1 MININLTCW
10 SSVFCLSATQTMDTW
25 DVKRTAQWLYQI
37 GLNKKYA
44 ITCEENDVSGR
55 ALLLLASRGDKQLKS
70 VLGLKMGPQTILM
83 KHLEPHLIAFKEK
96 NTESAQRSKPL
107 KEWNVQEVCS
117 WLRQLVL
124 PEECL
129 TLVGTEEIGGEA
141 LQLLREDEK
150 LKDSLQLKEGS
161 WIVLDHELSLLLE
174 ARGDIKTEKTTT
186 IPTNENMQLMPVL
199 LRKGKGETKK
209 LLASEQ
215 YSAEGIPELPPKVV
229 LSEEDERLLLLRNS
243 LNLDIGWS
251 KTSDNTKE
259 CVIRSIFVKRG
270 KATNALEKLLNF
282 IVITKEEMGEDKT
295 RKLWSKLVEKTSEWM
310 KLLPEN
316 DFASSF
322 WDSESDSFVHAPSA
336 KNVTLRDGKVVQIPL
351 EKLSDDE
358 YKRSVFIIMIDKQ
371 LLDDKKTYNF
381 FFDRKCKISYSV
393 KVTVKSRYHGA
404 FDPNRPNQDFKPSI
418 HFKSLMAAA
427 AESGKTVH
435 IAPPTDPT
443 KPSVY
448 IALSNQTLRPFDSE
462 FKGGYYNEGWVL
474 PSWETGSE
482 DLITPVHEF
491 KLLRQ
496 FVKSPDEVTIKK
508 FLYETMR
515 FACGCLNERTNGTIH
530 FGVAD
535 EVLEQACGYHPR
547 EIVGTWVT
555 DKPMYSSMLVEY
567 IRKCFQGASKSIVLN
582 CIRPPVFIPV
592 KGKDAKEPSIDKV
605 VIEVDIVPSYSY
617 CENETFK
624 VGFKS
629 LGKGKEEVVPY
640 IRCGSETQAIVEVP
654 KMEEYLERRPKL
666 DEERR
671 KQEERYA
678 KQVLEKPDD
687 LKHLH
692 VKLKRLLCSNKNV
705 LDSSVY
711 PILVLSKPGANM
723 NQSYLEKTFRFIK
736 DISWKVIIDFDDQG
750 SDSSGLCKV
759 FKAGSDK
766 CDIHEAEDYE
776 EIKEL
781 TEGIDNKTHWIFG
794 NGYADLGKEALTFK
808 QWNNSKRKRGL
819 SFVIE
824 SLATKLPRARAVVL
838 FLLLSKEYEPI
849 ADTFKDF
856 CTYFD
861 GPNQLV
867 YAAESQEIVSD
878 WVVKLSST
886 CLEKHELPDR
896 GVVGMSWSEFQ
907 ECMQQ
912 MISGID
918 RRQCYLIMSTGIL
931 CPLERVKFNNIE
943 IVSAQECEEL
953 RDLNSTERN
962 QISFEEE
969 INFYR
974 GHSVSWRNFWFS
986 DAQKIHVLRRDN
998 YKYLKEI
1005 IEEMHSK
1012 GPEGKVQTAT
1022 VYHHIGAGAST
1033 MARQAL
1039 WDFRCNI
1046 LYPYR
1051 CAVIKK
1057 IDYNTCKEILALR
1070 KVGYSVESGDSI
1082 PPVLAVVEDTEHFLF
1097 QELRSQVVEQ
1107 ANRLPKTKWPVCVFL
1122 YCKPSQNPF
1131 DCYSKE
1137 KEASVYLE
1145 QCLSSDEQNWFKW
1158 KYTKMKRKMKQQ
1170 FKDPDEDFETYA
1182 NENLISFM
1190 VMKEGFNREYVSS
1203 IVERNLGHVTDDELM
1218 LLKYVSLLN
1227 IYNPYPVF
1235 ASCFDGMMW
1244 SASFLRKNMYR
1255 DWVEDLTH
1263 SARVFLKEKDRITDI
1278 GTGKAIT
1285 VVHPII
1291 ASTLLDQ
1298 IAVKTDTT
1306 VGQIAV
1312 DFLKSPLLKDNV
1324 TWFPTKDLC
1333 YTANGMLKHRRK
1345 RDYGDD
1351 EETKFS
1357 PLIEKI
1363 LYVKVTD
1370 EGHLQPTEES
1380 IDEAAKVLKIG
1391 LDKFKDPML
1400 AQETARVFYVN
1411 AGVFSESTIDSCFVK
1426 AHQFCDEAIKMR
1438 PNNSFLFD
1446 TKGRIYEREM
1456 KALFGSIRSEN
1467 RVIGI
1472 EAATPVLELAF
1483 KAMECFQNSMAASVD
1498 FHNNYGLHG
1507 ELSVLFYMLDVLR
1520 CVNIF
1525 RGEEGK
1531 KRLQAYLAFCQEIPD
1546 KVETI
1551 WKEYHGPIKELRKRF
1566 DHCIEGL
1573 SDEVNTHKA
1582 IREEEKALPRRIHF
1596 FRKQYRS
1603 YFSEIDVKWND
1614 EIPKERWEH
1623 RWQKINQYLTGDIFY
1638 SVFRLHRA
1646 ETRQDLRRT
1655 REILQELLTLASSN
1669 FQDPL
1674 HPESYKDML
1683 LIVLTRMALHSPYGT
1698 TSLQRNQEKQEEE
1711 YREIYLF
1718 VKTLSALEECD
1729 ERSLR
1734 IYAHLFKVMFLWPRK
1749 NLELSGYRVQ
1759 DFYDAME
1766 KLKIRWEKKCKGYI
1780 DLDKM
1785 QKEKVHKN
1793 MSFKKETRQYATL
1806 FYLGKGSGLDVFVH
1820 INELSETG
1828 SPDWE
1833 SAKVRQRLERLKGTV
1848 AEKNI
1853 IKVKNPLEVG
1863 KAIDVYF
1870 STFRQGEFSKKEV
1883 SFYLGFSWHRPVAF
1897 DVQYTSAE
1905 HFKLAV
1911 NSDDPVVGDQ
1921 CRFVV
1926 PKYGDMTYEEYTS
1939 TKNHLAKTCSEIE
1952 NLRQKKERC
1961 ELLDENQVGS

>member
-1 MININLTCW
+1 MFNINLTCW
-10 SSVFCLSATQTMDTW
+10 SSVSCLSATMDSW
-25 DVKRTAQWLYQI
+25 DVKRTAKWLCQI
-37 GLNKKYA
+37 GLNKKYS

-55 ALLLLASRGDKQLKS
+55 ALLLLASRGDNQLMS
-70 VLGLKMGPQTILM
+70 VLDLKRGPQTILM
-83 KHLEPHLIAFKEK
+83 KCLEPHLIALKEK
-96 NTESAQRSKPL
+96 NTERAQRSKPL
-107 KEWNVQEVCS
+107 KEWNVEELCS
-117 WLRQLVL
+117 WLRELIL

-129 TLVGTEEIGGEA
+129 ALVDTEEIGGEA
-141 LQLLREDEK
+141 LQLLREDGK

-161 WIVLDHELSLLLE
+161 WIVLEHELSLLLE
-174 ARGDIKTEKTTT
+174 ERGDIKTEKTTT
-186 IPTNENMQLMPVL
+186 IPTNENTQLMPVL
-199 LRKGKGETKK
+199 LRKGKDETKE

-215 YSAEGIPELPPKVV
+215 PSTGAFPEVPPKVV
-229 LSEEDERLLLLRNS
+229 LSEEDEKLVLLRNS
-243 LNLDIGWS
+243 LNLDIGYS
-251 KTSDNTKE
+251 KTSKNTKE

-282 IVITKEEMGEDKT
+282 IVITEKEMGEDKP

-316 DFASSF
+316 DLESLF
-322 WDSESDSFVHAPSA
+322 WDSESDSFLHAPSA
-336 KNVTLRDGKVVQIPL
+336 KNVALRDGKVVQTPL
-351 EKLSDDE
+351 EELSDDE
-358 YKRSVFIIMIDKQ
+358 YERSVFIIMVDKQ

-381 FFDRKCKISYSV
+381 FFDRKRKISYSV
-393 KVTVKSRYHGA
+393 KVTVKSKYHGA
-404 FDPNRPNQDFKPSI
+404 FDPSRPNQDFEPSI
-418 HFKSLMAAA
+418 YFKSVMAAA
-427 AESGKTVH
+427 AESGKTVN
-435 IAPPTDPT
+435 IPPPTGQT
-443 KPSVY
+443 KPSVH
-448 IALSNQTLRPFDSE
+448 IALSNQNLRPFDSE
-462 FKGGYYNEGWVL
+462 FKGGHYNEGWVL
-474 PSWETGSE
+474 PSRETGSK

-496 FVKSPDEVTIKK
+496 FVKSSYEDTIKK

-530 FGVAD
+530 YGVAD
-535 EVLEQACGYHPR
+535 EVLEQTCGYHPR
-547 EIVGTWVT
+547 EIVGTSVA
-555 DKPMYSSMLVEY
+555 DRPKYNSMLVEH
-567 IRKCFQGASKSIVLN
+567 IPKCFEGDSKKIVGD

-592 KGKDAKEPSIDKV
+592 KEKDAKEPSSDKV
-605 VIEVDIVPSYSY
+605 VIEVDIVPSSSF
-617 CENETFK
+617 CADKIFK

-629 LGKGKEEVVPY
+629 LRKGKEEVVPY
-640 IRCGSETQAIVEVP
+640 VRCGSETQAIVEVL

-666 DEERR
+666 DEERK
-671 KQEERYA
+671 KQEEQYA
-678 KQVLEKPDD
+678 KLDLEEPDS

-692 VKLKRLLCSNKNV
+692 AKLKRLLCANKNV

-723 NQSYLEKTFRFIK
+723 DQVYLEKTFRFIEN
-736 DISWKVIIDFDDQG
+736 ISWKVIIDFDDQG

-759 FKAGSDK
+759 FKAGPHLSK
-766 CDIHEAEDYE
+766 CDIHEAEDYDGNE
-776 EIKEL
+776 DL

-794 NGYADLGKEALTFK
+794 NGYANLGKEALTFK

-819 SFVIE
+819 SFVIQ
-824 SLATKLPRARAVVL
+824 SLAKKLPRVRAVVL
-838 FLLLSKEYEPI
+838 FLILSKEYESI

-867 YAAESQEIVSD
+867 YAAESQETVSD
-878 WVVKLSST
+878 WVAKLSST
-886 CLEKHELPDR
+886 CLEKHELRDR

-912 MISGID
+912 MVGGID
-918 RRQCYLIMSTGIL
+918 RQQCYSITSSGTPY
-931 CPLERVKFNNIE
+931 PLEHVTFNNID

-953 RDLNSTERN
+953 RDLNSAERN
-962 QISFEEE
+962 HISFQEE
-969 INFYR
+969 INFYK
-974 GHSVSWRNFWFS
+974 GYPVSWRNFWFS

-1012 GPEGKVQTAT
+1012 GTEGKVQTAT

-1039 WDFRCNI
+1039 WDFHCNER
-1046 LYPYR
+1046 YPYR
-1051 CAVIKK
+1051 CAVITK
-1057 IDYNTCKEILALR
+1057 IDDNTCKEILALR
-1070 KVGYSVESGDSI
+1070 QIGYSVKSGDSI
-1082 PPVLAVVEDTEHFLF
+1082 PPVLALVEDTEHFLF

-1107 ANRLPKTKWPVCVFL
+1107 ADKLPKTKWPVCVFL
-1122 YCKPSQNPF
+1122 YCKPSQKPF
-1131 DCYSKE
+1131 DCYCTE
-1137 KEASVYLE
+1137 KKTSVYLE
-1145 QCLSSDEQNWFKW
+1145 QCLTSDEQNWFKW
-1158 KYTKMKRKMKQQ
+1158 KYAEMKRKMKEK
-1170 FKDPDEDFETYA
+1170 FKDPVEGFETYA

-1190 VMKEGFNREYVSS
+1190 IMKNGLNPEYVSS
-1203 IVERNLGHVTDDELM
+1203 TVERNLNHVTDDELM
-1218 LLKYVSLLN
+1218 LLQYVSLLS

-1244 SASFLRKNMYR
+1244 SASFLRKNIYR
-1255 DWVEDLTH
+1255 DWMEDLTH
-1263 SARVFLKEKDRITDI
+1263 SARVFLKETDRTTDI

-1291 ASTLLDQ
+1291 ANTLLDQ

-1306 VGQIAV
+1306 VGQMAV

-1333 YTANGMLKHRRK
+1333 DTANRMLKHRRK

-1351 EETKFS
+1351 IETTFS

-1363 LYVKVTD
+1363 LYVEITD

-1380 IDEAAKVLKIG
+1380 IDEAAKVLRIG

-1400 AQETARVFYVN
+1400 ALELARVFYVN
-1411 AGVFSESTIDSCFVK
+1411 AGVFSESTIDSCFVN
-1426 AHQFCDEAIKMR
+1426 AHKFCDEGINMS

-1446 TKGRIYEREM
+1446 TKGRIYKREM
-1456 KALFGSIRSEN
+1456 EALFGSVRSQN
-1467 RVIGI
+1467 HVIGV
-1472 EAATPVLELAF
+1472 ESATPVLQLAF
-1483 KAMECFQNSMAASVD
+1483 KAMEWFQNSMAASVD

-1507 ELSVLFYMLDVLR
+1507 ELSVLFYLLDVLR
-1520 CVNIF
+1520 CVKIF

-1531 KRLQAYLAFCQEIPD
+1531 KRLQAYLSFCQEIPD
-1546 KVETI
+1546 EVETI
-1551 WKEYHGPIKELRKRF
+1551 WKEYHGPIKRLRKRF
-1566 DHCIEGL
+1566 DHCIDGL

-1582 IREEEKALPRRIHF
+1582 IREEEKALPIRIHF
-1596 FRKQYRS
+1596 FRNQYRS
-1603 YFSEIDVKWND
+1603 YFGEIDVKWNE
-1614 EIPKERWEH
+1614 EIPEERWEH
-1623 RWQKINQYLTGDIFY
+1623 RWHKINQYLTGDIFY
-1638 SVFRLHRA
+1638 SVFKLHRA
-1646 ETRQDLRRT
+1646 ETKQDLKRT
-1655 REILQELLTLASSN
+1655 REILQDLLTLASSN
-1669 FQDPL
+1669 FKEPL

-1683 LIVLTRMALHSPYGT
+1683 LIILTSMALHSPYGT

-1711 YREIYLF
+1711 YRELYFF
-1718 VKTLSALEECD
+1718 VKKLSSLEECD

-1766 KLKIRWEKKCKGYI
+1766 KLKIRWERKRKGYI

-1785 QKEKVHKN
+1785 QEKKVHKN

-1833 SAKVRQRLERLKGTV
+1833 SAKVSQRLERLKGTV

-1863 KAIDVYF
+1863 KTIDVYF
-1870 STFRQGEFSKKEV
+1870 STFRQGEFSKEEV

-1911 NSDDPVVGDQ
+1911 NSGDPVVGDQ
-1921 CRFVV
+1921 CKFVV

-1952 NLRQKKERC
+1952 NLKQKKERC
-1961 ELLDENQVGS
+1961 ELLDENQVGN